1 MKHKGF
7 TLVELLVV
15 IVIFAAVAGIIAGAV
30 NGFNN
35 ASVDGEPDYS
45 YVAPEVETA
54 RAQRRM
60 ADEMQRQNEL
70 MQRRIELLEQQAAEK
85 K

>member
-15 IVIFAAVAGIIAGAV
+15 IVILAAVAGIVGGMIRAY
-30 NGFNN
+30 NN
-35 ASVDGEPDYS
+35 PSENGEPDYS
-45 YVAPEVETA
+45 FVDPELESA
-54 RAQRRM
+54 RAQQRM